1 MQIQNPPIDKEFNPI
16 ADLIT
21 KFKIAYRVFTS
32 RNVIVIADNELDIF
46 NFNRQEV
53 VEICCQIVG
62 DLTLDIIDDEETKA
76 VHQLVYGN

>member
-1 MQIQNPPIDKEFNPI
+1 MQIQDLPQNKEFNPI

-21 KFKIAYRVFTS
+21 RFKIAYRVFTS
-32 RNVIVIADNELDIF
+32 QNVIVIADNELDIF

-62 DLTLDIIDDEETKA
+62 DLTLDVINDEETEA
-76 VHQLVYGN
+76 VHRLVYGN

>member
-1 MQIQNPPIDKEFNPI
+1 MQIQHPPKDKEFNPI

-21 KFKIAYRVFTS
+21 RFQIAYRVFTS
-32 RNVIVIADNELDIF
+32 RNAIIIADNELDIF

-62 DLTLDIIDDEETKA
+62 DLTLDIIDDEETEA